1 MKFTSD
7 FQIKEVRENEL
18 IASEKY
24 RLKYPATQLRPFEFE
39 GRNQYRIDHGM
50 RPTDGLTLKLVD
62 SLYKA
67 DMLTAS
73 ATEIFKEYQD
83 ALNPLIEIADKD
95 PEGWNNVHSDSLC
108 KHRQFYQYQMIQKIT
123 NVREEFATNFV
134 TKPNGEKI
142 SYRDGYKLWANFWD
156 LRNQTMAKNIMTVSE
171 KNQEKRI
178 VVLCGFMHRYYILE
192 ELQKRTEN
200 KNIVLKEYYAL

>member
-7 FQIKEVRENEL
+7 FQIKEVRENKL

-24 RLKYPATQLRPFEFE
+24 RLKYPSTQLRPFEFE

-73 ATEIFKEYQD
+73 ETEIFKEYQD

-95 PEGWNNVHSDSLC
+95 PKGW
-108 KHRQFYQYQMIQKIT
+108 IT
-123 NVREEFATNFV
+123 
-134 TKPNGEKI
+134 
-142 SYRDGYKLWANFWD
+142 LM
-156 LRNQTMAKNIMTVSE
+156 Q
-171 KNQEKRI
+171 I
-178 VVLCGFMHRYYILE
+178 VYV
-192 ELQKRTEN
+192 
-200 KNIVLKEYYAL
+200 NIVNFINIK